1 MKNIIFDIGMVLVD
15 FHWKSTMEKLGIP
28 ADVIDTLDHNMIN
41 HPMWNHFDLDDMT
54 ETLKNANGVGLAGPQ
69 VAKLRRVVVIIIDD
83 KVYELINPEITWQ
96 SEEKQRVLEGCLSCP
111 NEWGYVTRPMRVKFK
126 AQDRHGKWYEME
138 VSELFAQCVCH
149 ELAHLEG
156 HLFTEIV
163 EEFVEVED

>member
-1 MKNIIFDIGMVLVD
+1 MALRKILNKSDEILHKVCKPVTEFDD
-15 FHWKSTMEKLGIP
+15 KLGQ
-28 ADVIDTLDHNMIN
+28 L
-41 HPMWNHFDLDDMT
+41 LDDMT
-54 ETLKNANGVGLAGPQ
+54 ETLVKANGVGLAGPQ

-96 SEEKQRVLEGCLSCP
+96 SEETQRVLEGCLSCP
-111 NEWGYVTRPMRVKFK
+111 GEWGYVTRPMRVKFK

-138 VSELFAQCVCH
+138 TSELFAQCVCH

-163 EEFVEVED
+163 EEFVEVEDE